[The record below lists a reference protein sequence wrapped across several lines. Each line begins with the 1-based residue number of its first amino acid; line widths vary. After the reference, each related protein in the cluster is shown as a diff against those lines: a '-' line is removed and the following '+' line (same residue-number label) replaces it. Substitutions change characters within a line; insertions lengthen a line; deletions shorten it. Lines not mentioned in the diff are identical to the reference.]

1 MQLRTLTNSLTVSEL
16 CLGTMYF
23 GNRIDETTS
32 RAILDR
38 FVGAG
43 GTFLDT
49 ADAYNQ
55 WTGKPGD
62 SEQLIGRWMAERG
75 NRDDLV
81 IATKGGA
88 VTTVPDDPREEN
100 FEGLG
105 GATIRRA
112 AEDSLRRLGVERI
125 DLYYAHYDDRRPDLA
140 ETVGALGKLVS
151 DGLVRRIGCSNYAT
165 WRLERARAIAAELG
179 VEPYTAIQQEYTYLW
194 PKPGPAPVV
203 TVEML
208 DYLTVHPEV
217 SLLAYSPLLSGG
229 YSKRPIP
236 ADRGYAHPSAL
247 GRFQVLREVATALGA
262 TPNQVALAWLLHH
275 KPAVVPVFGASSVAQ
290 LDEALDAVEL
300 TLDDELLDRL
310 DKA

>member
-1 MQLRTLTNSLTVSEL
+1 MQQRTLSNSLTVSEL
-16 CLGTMYF
+16 CLGTMFF
-23 GNRIDETTS
+23 GSRIDEPTS

-38 FVGAG
+38 FVEAG

-55 WTGKPGD
+55 WHGKPGD
-62 SEQLIGRWMAERG
+62 SESLIGRWMADRG

-88 VTTVPDDPREEN
+88 VTTVPEDPREEN

-105 GATIRRA
+105 AATVRRA
-112 AEDSLRRLGVERI
+112 AEDSLRRLGVDHI

-140 ETVGALGKLVS
+140 ETVGALGKLVG
-151 DGLVRRIGCSNYAT
+151 DGLVRRVGCSNYAT

-179 VEPYTAIQQEYTYLW
+179 VEPYSAIQQEYTYLW

-203 TVEML
+203 TVELL
-208 DYLTVHPEV
+208 DYLTVHPDI

-236 ADRGYAHPSAL
+236 ADRGYAHPSAFS
-247 GRFQVLREVATALGA
+247 RFQVLREVAAELGA
-262 TPNQVALAWLLHH
+262 SPNQVALAWLLHH
-275 KPAVVPVFGASSVAQ
+275 KPAVVPVFGASSVEQ
-290 LDEALDAVEL
+290 LDEALGALEL
-300 TLDDELLDRL
+300 SLDDALMERL
-310 DKA
+310 NTA

>member
-1 MQLRTLTNSLTVSEL
+1 MVSQL
-16 CLGTMYF
+16 CLGTMNF
-23 GNRIDETTS
+23 GNRIDEPTS

-38 FVGAG
+38 FTEAG

-62 SEQLIGRWMAERG
+62 SESLIGRWMAERG

-105 GATIRRA
+105 AGTVRRA
-112 AEDSLRRLGVERI
+112 AEDSLRRLGVDHV

-140 ETVGALGKLVS
+140 ETVGALGKLVG
-151 DGLVRRIGCSNYAT
+151 DGLASRIGCSNYAT
-165 WRLERARAIAAELG
+165 WRMERARAIAAQLG
-179 VEPYTAIQQEYTYLW
+179 VEPYSAIQQEYTYLW

-203 TVEML
+203 TAEML
-208 DYLTVHPEV
+208 DYLTVHPDI
-217 SLLAYSPLLSGG
+217 SLLAYSPLLAGG

-236 ADRGYAHPSAL
+236 ADRGYAHPSAF
-247 GRFQVLREVATALGA
+247 GRFQVLREVAAELGA

-275 KPAVVPVFGASSVAQ
+275 KPAAVPVFGASSVAQ
-290 LDEALDAVEL
+290 LDEALGA
-300 TLDDELLDRL
+300 LDLSLDRDLMDRL
-310 DKA
+310 DRA